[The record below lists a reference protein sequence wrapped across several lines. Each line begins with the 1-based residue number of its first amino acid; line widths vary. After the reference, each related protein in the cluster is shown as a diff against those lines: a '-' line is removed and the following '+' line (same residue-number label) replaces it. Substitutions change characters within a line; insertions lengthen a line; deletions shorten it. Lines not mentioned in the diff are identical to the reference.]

1 VAGEATGVA
10 GIADRYA
17 TALFELARDQGALDA
32 VAADLTQIT
41 ALVTESGDLRRLL
54 RSPVI
59 GRAEQ
64 GRAVAALLERAGIGE
79 LTRRFVGVTAANRR
93 LFALEAMIAA
103 FRAQLARFR
112 GEVTAVVSSAQ
123 ELTPAQRESV
133 DGALRRVLGSKVSIE
148 TRIEPALLGGLVVRV
163 GSRMFDS
170 SLQSKLQRLQ
180 LAMKGAG

>member
-32 VAADLTQIT
+32 VAADVGQIA
-41 ALVTESGDLRRLL
+41 ALIAESDDLRRLL
-54 RSPVI
+54 RSPVMR
-59 GRAEQ
+59 RAEQ

-79 LTRRFVGVTAANRR
+79 LTRRFVGVVAANRR
-93 LFALEAMIAA
+93 LFALEVIITS

-123 ELTPAQRESV
+123 ELSPAQREAV
-133 DGALRRVLGSKVSIE
+133 DRALLRILGSKVAIE

-180 LAMKGAG
+180 LVMKGAG